1 MGKPMRFDVTL
12 RHPFGALGAGIR
24 LRSDAAICAITG
36 ASGTG
41 KTTIANCIAG
51 LRRPAAGRI
60 VVDGQVLFD
69 GEADIDLPPHRRR
82 AGYVF
87 QDGRLFPHLSVAGN
101 LAYGARL
108 ARGGDGWIG
117 QSEVVDLLGIGHL
130 LGRRP
135 ATLSGGEVRRVA
147 IGRALLS
154 APRFLLLD
162 EPTASLDGARVAALL
177 QLVERI
183 RDTLP
188 VPILLISHAAAEVER
203 LAGHVLHLV
212 PPDQAPVLDSRAAF
226 A

>member
-1 MGKPMRFDVTL
+1 MRFDVTL
-12 RHPFGALGAGIR
+12 RHPFGALGQGIR
-24 LRSDAAICAITG
+24 LQSPAPLCAITG

-41 KTTIANCIAG
+41 KTTIAHCIAG
-51 LRRPAAGRI
+51 LSRPVAGRI

-69 GEADIDLPPHRRR
+69 SETGIDLPAHRRR

-87 QDGRLFPHLSVAGN
+87 QDARLFPHLSVAGN
-101 LAYGARL
+101 LAYGERL
-108 ARGGDGWIG
+108 ARAGDGWIG
-117 QSEVVDLLGIGHL
+117 RAEMVELLGIGHL
-130 LGRRP
+130 LDRRP
-135 ATLSGGEVRRVA
+135 GTLSGGEVRRVA

-162 EPTASLDGARVAALL
+162 EPTASLDSARVAALL
-177 QLVERI
+177 ALIERI

-203 LAGHVLHLV
+203 LAGHVLDLA
-212 PPDQAPVLDSRAAF
+212 PPLDSSAAF

>member
-1 MGKPMRFDVTL
+1 MRL
-12 RHPFGALGAGIR
+12 H
-24 LRSDAAICAITG
+24 SDAALCAITG

-69 GEADIDLPPHRRR
+69 SDAGIDLPPHRRR

-87 QDGRLFPHLSVAGN
+87 QDARLFPHLSVAGN

-108 ARGGDGWIG
+108 ARSGNGWIG
-117 QSEVVDLLGIGHL
+117 QAEVVDLLSIGHL
-130 LGRRP
+130 LDRRP

-177 QLVERI
+177 HLIERI

-203 LAGHVLHLV
+203 LAGHVLHLAM
-212 PPDQAPVLDSRAAF
+212 PDQPPALDSRTAF